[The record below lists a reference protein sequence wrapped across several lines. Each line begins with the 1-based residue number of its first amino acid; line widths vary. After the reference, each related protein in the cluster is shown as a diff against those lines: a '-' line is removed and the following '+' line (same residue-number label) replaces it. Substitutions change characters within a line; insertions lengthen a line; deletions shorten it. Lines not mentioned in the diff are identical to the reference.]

1 MGMNHISKCCA
12 RPPLTMSPTDEIV
25 IERLVITIISILE
38 LLFLISTV
46 V

>member
-12 RPPLTMSPTDEIV
+12 RPPTDEIA
-25 IERLVITIISILE
+25 IERLVITIISIPE
-38 LLFLISTV
+38 VLFLISTV